1 MTPSEISDHLGPD
14 ERVLWWGRAVPGRFG
29 ESLDAAPAFL
39 GGGAGL
45 ALLTIGLGRAVAGAT
60 GVAATAALVLLG
72 LGCLGGT
79 IASAIIGTCHRRDSV
94 YAITDRRLLFLLWQR
109 RGGLRFR
116 ALPLTDDVAPNV
128 RVNASGAGNISFK
141 TDYPWWRHEVRH
153 IERWTFEG
161 IADVRAVL
169 DIYQRAADDLR
180 RRDQAV
186 RSDDFAATSLTAR
199 RAERAP

>member
-60 GVAATAALVLLG
+60 GVAVTVALVLLG

-79 IASAIIGTCHRRDSV
+79 IASAIIGTRHRRDSL
-94 YAITDRRLLFLLWQR
+94 YAITNQRLLFLLWQR
-109 RGGLRFR
+109 RGGPRCH
-116 ALPLTDDVAPNV
+116 ALPLTDPVYPNL
-128 RVNASGAGNISFK
+128 RVNASGSGNISFK
-141 TDYPWWRHEVRH
+141 ADYTVWRGREVRH
-153 IERWTFEG
+153 SGRWTFEG

-180 RRDQAV
+180 RHPTPR
-186 RSDDFAATSLTAR
+186 
-199 RAERAP
+199 